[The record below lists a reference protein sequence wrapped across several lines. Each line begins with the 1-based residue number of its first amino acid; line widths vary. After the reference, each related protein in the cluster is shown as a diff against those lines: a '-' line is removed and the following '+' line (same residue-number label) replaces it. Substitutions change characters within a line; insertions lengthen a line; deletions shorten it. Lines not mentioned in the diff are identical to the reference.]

1 MSVDGVKLV
10 IIEADGED
18 EVIMILLAVIALLL
32 LESYENELFDVPI
45 E

>member
-1 MSVDGVKLV
+1 MDEVM
-10 IIEADGED
+10 IEANGED

-32 LESYENELFDVPI
+32 LESYEIELFDVPI